1 MGAFEVMG
9 KQVTLVVVEVAL
21 VADTGGLCQAAAGW
35 MMPAGTLV
43 DQIATLGLGADTH
56 TVGNR

>member
-1 MGAFEVMG
+1 MG

-21 VADTGGLCQAAAGW
+21 VADTGGLCQAPAGR